1 MVKEIDVTEKLDADQ
16 PTNEV
21 VEANVEAST
30 KNSTKNSTEASVGN
44 STEAKNEAKKEPPK
58 APVTPA
64 PPKAPKPKKPL
75 SLLAVLALILVSL
88 AFVAIAGLGWKGVEL
103 IQQLSSIE
111 LQLQKSE
118 QGKAVVSKNLKQL
131 QQQIN
136 TQTKQQQHTS
146 QRLAQLPGADTDD
159 WLIAEAEYLLRLAN
173 QRLNL
178 EKDWQGSLAIL
189 IAADNILA
197 ETQNPQLDSIR
208 AILAKEIITLR
219 AVPAV
224 DITGAVSR
232 IQAIQEQV
240 TQLEWMPRTLP
251 EQTPIAET
259 SDDKVELNAWDKFLD
274 KAWKGLGKVIRIRD
288 NDKALPAPLTPD
300 QHYYLQQNMQLML
313 EQAQVAL
320 VRQQADLY
328 LHSINRTQAW
338 LSEFVRSETAQA
350 EALQETLNELSQWQ
364 VAPTFP
370 DISGSLLELRRYS
383 GVQK

>member
-1 MVKEIDVTEKLDADQ
+1 MVKEIDVTEQLDADQ
-16 PTNEV
+16 PKNENV
-21 VEANVEAST
+21 DTNVETSA
-30 KNSTKNSTEASVGN
+30 KNSTESN
-44 STEAKNEAKKEPPK
+44 SENSAEAKKEPAK
-58 APVTPA
+58 APITPA
-64 PPKAPKPKKPL
+64 PPKVPAPSKAPKPKKPL

-88 AFVAIAGLGWKGVEL
+88 AFIAIAGLSWKGVEL
-103 IQQLSSIE
+103 IQQLSNIE

-118 QGKAVVSKNLKQL
+118 QGKAAVSKNLNQL

-178 EKDWQGSLAIL
+178 EKDGQGAHDIL
-189 IAADNILA
+189 KAADAILA
-197 ETQNPQLDSIR
+197 ETRNPQLDGIR
-208 AILAKEIITLR
+208 GILAKEIVNLR
-219 AVPAV
+219 AVPAI

-232 IQAIQEQV
+232 IQAVQEQI

-259 SDDKVELNAWDKFLD
+259 SDDKVELNAWDKFLA
-274 KAWKGLGKVIRIRD
+274 KAWKGLGKIVRIRD

-350 EALQETLNELSQWQ
+350 DALQETLNELSQWQ

>member
-21 VEANVEAST
+21 VEANVEA
-30 KNSTKNSTEASVGN
+30 STKNSTEASVGN

-136 TQTKQQQHTS
+136 TQTKQQKHTS

-232 IQAIQEQV
+232 IQGIQEQV

>member
-21 VEANVEAST
+21 VEANVEA
-30 KNSTKNSTEASVGN
+30 STKNSTEASVGN

-232 IQAIQEQV
+232 IQGIQEQV

>member
-1 MVKEIDVTEKLDADQ
+1 MVKEIDVTEQLDADK
-16 PTNEV
+16 PKNEV
-21 VEANVEAST
+21 VDANA
-30 KNSTKNSTEASVGN
+30 
-44 STEAKNEAKKEPPK
+44 EAKKEPTK
-58 APVTPA
+58 APLQS
-64 PPKAPKPKKPL
+64 KASKPKKPL

-88 AFVAIAGLGWKGVEL
+88 AFVAIAGLGWKGVEV
-103 IQQLSSIE
+103 IQQLSNIE

-208 AILAKEIITLR
+208 GILAKEIITLR

-232 IQAIQEQV
+232 IQAVQEQV

-251 EQTPIAET
+251 KETPVVET
-259 SDDKVELNAWDKFLD
+259 SDDKVELNAWDKFLA
-274 KAWKGLGKVIRIRD
+274 KAWKGLGSIVRIRE

-350 EALQETLNELSQWQ
+350 EALQETLSELSQWQ